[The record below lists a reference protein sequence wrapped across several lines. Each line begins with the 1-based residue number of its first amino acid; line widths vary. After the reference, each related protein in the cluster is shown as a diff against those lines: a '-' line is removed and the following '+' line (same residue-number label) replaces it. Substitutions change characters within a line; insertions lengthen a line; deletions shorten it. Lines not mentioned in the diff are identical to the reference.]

1 MAGTF
6 VGSKQQFGGAH
17 MFGFGAGADAKAVLE
32 AMSRSQ
38 AIIEFKLDGTIITAN
53 ENFCRALG
61 YQLAEIVGKH
71 HRMFVDPTEVATAD
85 YRNFWARLACGE
97 YDRRQYKR
105 VSKDGTEI
113 WIEASYNPVFSGG
126 KPYKVVKFA
135 TDITAQKLKS
145 AEDSGMLDAIS
156 RAQAV
161 IEFTPNGDILTANE
175 NFLKTMGYQLSEVQG
190 NHHSIFCEASYTN
203 SEAYSQFWGKLAGGE
218 FVSDEFMRLG
228 KGGKRVFI
236 QASYNPIF
244 DMNGNVFKVV
254 KFATDVTTRVGNV
267 DQLAGALNALS
278 EGDLTQ
284 SIATPFLPAL
294 EKLRVDFNG
303 ASSKLRSTL
312 QTISQNAGAI
322 AAASQQIQSASNDL
336 SKRTEQQAA
345 SVEETAAALEEITT
359 TVSDSSHRAQ
369 EAGQLVRRTKENAEH
384 SGNVVGQAIEAM
396 GKIEKSAGQIANIIG
411 VIDDIAFQT
420 NLLALNAGVEA
431 ARAGEAGRGFAVV
444 AQEVREL
451 AQRSATA
458 AKEIKELI
466 NASNEHVKS
475 GVALVGNTGKA
486 LQEIVTQVVQVDGN
500 VGAIVEASKEQA
512 TGLKEINTA
521 VNTMDQGTQQN
532 AAMVEET
539 TAAAYSLAREADQLY
554 ELLGQFN
561 VGTGISAH
569 RVAPTAANQQSV
581 PCRTPPVK
589 WRSRSQTFNGNAAV
603 KAGHSWDEY

>member
-1 MAGTF
+1 ML
-6 VGSKQQFGGAH
+6 
-17 MFGFGAGADAKAVLE
+17 GFGAGSDAKGVLE
-32 AMSRSQ
+32 AMSKSQ

-61 YQLAEIVGKH
+61 YQLSEIVGKH
-71 HRMFVDPTEVATAD
+71 HSVFVDPAEVATAD
-85 YRNFWARLACGE
+85 YRDFWSKLGRGE

-105 VSKDGTEI
+105 IAKDGHEV
-113 WIEASYNPVFSGG
+113 WIEASYNPVLRGG

-135 TDITAQKLKS
+135 TDITEQKLKA
-145 AEDSGMLDAIS
+145 AEDSGKLDAIS

-161 IEFTPNGDILTANE
+161 IEFTPKGDILTANE
-175 NFLKTMGYQLSEVQG
+175 NFLSTLGYQLSEIQG
-190 NHHSIFCEASYTN
+190 KHHSMFCEPSYTN
-203 SEAYSQFWGKLAGGE
+203 SEEYRLFWTKLENGE

-228 KGGKRVFI
+228 KGGRRAFI

-244 DMNGNVFKVV
+244 DMNGKVFKVV

-267 DQLAGALNALS
+267 DQLAAALKALS

-284 SIATPFLPAL
+284 MVSNPFLPAL

-303 ASSKLRSTL
+303 ASAKLRGTL

-336 SKRTEQQAA
+336 SRRTEQQAA

-359 TVSDSSHRAQ
+359 TVADSSHRAE
-369 EAGQLVRRTKENAEH
+369 EAGQLVRKTKENAEH
-384 SGNVVGQAIEAM
+384 SGNVVGQAVEAM
-396 GKIEKSAGQIANIIG
+396 GKIEKSASEISNIIG
-411 VIDDIAFQT
+411 VIDEIAFQT

-431 ARAGEAGRGFAVV
+431 ARAGDAGKGFAVV

-451 AQRSATA
+451 AQRSAKA

-466 NASNEHVKS
+466 NTSNEQVKN
-475 GVALVGNTGKA
+475 GVTLVGNTGKA
-486 LQEIVTQVVQVDGN
+486 LVEIVSQVVQVNGN

-539 TAAAYSLAREADQLY
+539 TAAAHSLAREAEQLF

-561 VGTGISAH
+561 IGTAAAPS
-569 RVAPTAANQQSV
+569 RVAPVAANH
-581 PCRTPPVK
+581 
-589 WRSRSQTFNGNAAV
+589 RSRPVASPARQISAKVAHAFNGNAAL
-603 KAGHSWDEY
+603 KGGDSWEEF